1 MTLHAVLVVD
11 DDPAVGSQL
20 EQEFPPAS
28 GIVLHVATTAAAA
41 IDLLNENQYEAIVL
55 DLVLGTGNGLDV
67 LHHVRD
73 QGVPTP
79 VMVISAWLPDYVR
92 ELLGTLDLVRMIHAK
107 PIHPKALAGVVESWI
122 VHPETVRAGAG
133 LAPH

>member
-1 MTLHAVLVVD
+1 MTLHTVLVVD
-11 DDPAVGSQL
+11 DDPSVGSQL
-20 EQEFPPAS
+20 EQEFHAGS

-41 IDLLNENQYEAIVL
+41 IDLLNENRYEAIVL

-67 LHHVRD
+67 LYHVRS

-107 PIHPKALAGVVESWI
+107 PIHPKALAGVVESW
-122 VHPETVRAGAG
+122 VAHPNTVRIEPDVARE
-133 LAPH
+133 